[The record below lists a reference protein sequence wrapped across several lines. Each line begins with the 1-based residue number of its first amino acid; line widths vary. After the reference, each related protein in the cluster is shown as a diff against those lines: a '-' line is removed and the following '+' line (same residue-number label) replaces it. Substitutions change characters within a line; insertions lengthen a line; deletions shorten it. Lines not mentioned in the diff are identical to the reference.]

1 MYPRRV
7 PGSEA
12 DACLWLLSTAAWGLF
27 QRVVLGGGVRQLGIC
42 RLVTVYWLWGEE
54 IVGVVSSIL
63 VEVVGWY
70 HGVHVGTRVARSSRR
85 KGGEGRWKLGWY

>member
-27 QRVVLGGGVRQLGIC
+27 QRVVLGGGVRQLGVSHTAGDMQAGDRI
-42 RLVTVYWLWGEE
+42 LA
-54 IVGVVSSIL
+54 VG
-63 VEVVGWY
+63 
-70 HGVHVGTRVARSSRR
+70 
-85 KGGEGRWKLGWY
+85 